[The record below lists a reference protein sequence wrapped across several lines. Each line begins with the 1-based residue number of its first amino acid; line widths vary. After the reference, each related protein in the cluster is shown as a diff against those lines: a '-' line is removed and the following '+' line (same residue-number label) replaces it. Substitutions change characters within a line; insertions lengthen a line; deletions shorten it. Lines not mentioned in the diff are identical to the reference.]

1 MRYLHSTG
9 TKIFNPNNASA
20 RNGTRLSCFDQPGW
34 SSVLG
39 TRTRP
44 SLPWSPEWCRDIS
57 GTRSMK
63 HLGRRSSCSES
74 GRCSLRSSKC
84 SPYIYIYVYIY
95 IYIYGMVVSRGN
107 YPLVICHIAIEN
119 GPNRNS
125 WFTELFQM
133 GGSFHRFLGLFTMS
147 GSPKIGSLKM
157 TSVNP

>member
-1 MRYLHSTG
+1 MHPRETG
-9 TKIFNPNNASA
+9 PDCPVLTSLADPRFSA
-20 RNGTRLSCFDQPGW
+20 QGHDHLYHDLRNGAGT
-34 SSVLG
+34 SVG
-39 TRTRP
+39 QGR
-44 SLPWSPEWCRDIS
+44 WNIW
-57 GTRSMK
+57 
-63 HLGRRSSCSES
+63 GRRSSCSES
-74 GRCSLRSSKC
+74 GWCSLRSSKC
-84 SPYIYIYVYIY
+84 SPYIYIYMY

-119 GPNRNS
+119 GPNRNRNS